1 MLFAEFPVSGWLE
14 SIAQIGIVAFLLLF
28 FVWQS
33 SKEKAAMSQRI
44 SMIEDYTRKELSTVA
59 KDGLLAINNSNRAIS
74 DNTIAIAKLC
84 DKIDGMRNHH

>member
-1 MLFAEFPVSGWLE
+1 MVFAEFPAAGWLE
-14 SIAQIGIVAFLLLF
+14 SITQIGIVASLLLF

-33 SKEKAAMSQRI
+33 SKEKVAMSQRI
-44 SMIEDYTRKELSTVA
+44 STIEDYTRNELSMLA
-59 KDGLLAINNSNRAIS
+59 KDGVLVINNSNRAIS